1 MSGQTDDQIIEAVS
15 NAVTEA
21 MELAG
26 EEEGWKVEK
35 EQGEAVVKS
44 KKNKEGR
51 RVWLCTAKVNVSP
64 QFLWEKIQV
73 EK

>member
-1 MSGQTDDQIIEAVS
+1 MSGQTDEQIIEAVS

-51 RVWLCTAKVNVSP
+51 KVWLCTAKVNVSP